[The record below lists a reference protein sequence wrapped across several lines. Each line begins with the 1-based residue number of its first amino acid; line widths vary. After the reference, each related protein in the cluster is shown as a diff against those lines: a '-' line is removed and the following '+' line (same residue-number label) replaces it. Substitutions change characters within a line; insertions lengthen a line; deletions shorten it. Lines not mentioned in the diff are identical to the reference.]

1 MFKYLLGNTMKN
13 NKLITLATV
22 TTLLF
27 FLSGCGG
34 SDTIAQEIQ
43 SSGESVADKE
53 DNQTKESDVVVEFKT
68 EGSYD
73 LSNYLFSLPALTQKI
88 FSVRTY
94 TSDTDPT
101 DTVYG
106 TLEGTSF
113 VTQTYDIDG
122 NQRTYM
128 EDGEIDTVYT
138 LLNDRIQS
146 EDDSLS
152 EAVDIVRFADTGDYL
167 SSTNRDLIYTGSN
180 TTVNFNIQCRLKEH
194 LESKNNFLDI
204 LQVVCQSKNELY
216 RGEFF
221 YAKDIG
227 SILEVNSL
235 CTQNVSNELNCTNVV
250 SEYRILN

>member
-1 MFKYLLGNTMKN
+1 MKN

-53 DNQTKESDVVVEFKT
+53 DTPTKESDVIVEFKT
-68 EGSYD
+68 EGTYD
-73 LSNYLFSLPALTQKI
+73 LSNYLFSLPALTQKLFFI
-88 FSVRTY
+88 KTY
-94 TSDTDPT
+94 TNDTDPT

-106 TLEGTSF
+106 TLENTSF
-113 VTQTYDIDG
+113 STQTYEIDE
-122 NQRTYM
+122 NQRTYK
-128 EDGEIDTVYT
+128 EDDKTDIIFT
-138 LLNDRIQS
+138 LLDDRIQS

-152 EAVDIVRFADTGDYL
+152 EPVDIVRFADTGDYL
-167 SSTNRDLIYTGSN
+167 SSTNRDLTYTGTN
-180 TTVNFNIQCRLKEH
+180 TTIKFSIQCRLKEH
-194 LESKNNFLDI
+194 MESKNNFQDI

-235 CTQNVSNELNCTNVV
+235 CTQNVSNELNCSNVV